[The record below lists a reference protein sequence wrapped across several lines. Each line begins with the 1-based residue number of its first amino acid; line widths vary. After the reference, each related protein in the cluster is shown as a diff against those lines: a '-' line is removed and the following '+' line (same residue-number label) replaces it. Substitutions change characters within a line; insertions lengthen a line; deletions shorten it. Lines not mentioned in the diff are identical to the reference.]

1 MNHRALRF
9 SFAYLVAALAMVA
22 VTFPAV
28 AGPDAEGSVTIT
40 SANCED
46 VGLTGIC
53 TGPLYTATKTFQVFG
68 EGNPDNPVPVA
79 GNFTYVYTIANS
91 PSSVPFFGAL
101 NELNVQTPS
110 NGTASAG
117 FIDGAGVEPSATE
130 IATGDVRWK
139 FLTDNID
146 PGETSE
152 QLYLVS
158 PFGPGEVDDTL
169 VAVGNVFSID
179 TQATCVGP
187 VVAPPALACT
197 IGFWKNREAG
207 KKGLLKFF
215 EGTEFD
221 AVKAEAVSIST
232 VFNTESELV
241 SALTS
246 KGNRTIEERAK
257 QQLSA
262 LLLNL
267 AAGKLFP
274 NNTKCRVFL
283 DFGTN
288 NGTELDLDGDGIA
301 DTTVEAA
308 LTTIESNILSG
319 DPALQEEAKD
329 LADDIN
335 NGVGVINSTMFN

>member
-1 MNHRALRF
+1 MTSSPLRF
-9 SFAYLVAALAMVA
+9 GFAFLAFALVSAAFAL
-22 VTFPAV
+22 PAV
-28 AGPDAEGSVTIT
+28 AGPDAEGSITIT
-40 SANCED
+40 SATCED
-46 VGLTGIC
+46 IGLGGLC
-53 TGPLYTATKTFQVFG
+53 SGPLYVVTKTFQVFAG
-68 EGNPDNPVPVA
+68 NNPDNPVPVA

-91 PSSVPFFGAL
+91 PSSVAIFGAI
-101 NELNVQTPS
+101 NELNVQTPP
-110 NGTASAG
+110 NGTTSYG
-117 FIDGAGVEPSATE
+117 FIDGAGVEPSSTAV
-130 IATGDVRWK
+130 ATGDIRWR
-139 FLTDNID
+139 FDSPNIN

-152 QLYLVS
+152 QLYLIS
-158 PFGPGEVDDTL
+158 PFGPGEVDDT
-169 VAVGNVFSID
+169 VIGVGNVFSID

-197 IGFWKNREAG
+197 IGFWKNREDG

-215 EGTEFD
+215 EGADFD

-232 VFNTESELV
+232 VFSTEAELV
-241 SALTS
+241 DALTS
-246 KGNRTIEERAK
+246 KGNRSIEERAK
-257 QQLSA
+257 QQLAA
-262 LLLNL
+262 LLLNV

-274 NNTKCRVFL
+274 NNTKCRLFL

-288 NGTELDLDGDGIA
+288 NGTEIDLNGDGTA

-308 LTTIESNILSG
+308 LTTVESNILSG

>member
-1 MNHRALRF
+1 MLLLTGVT
-9 SFAYLVAALAMVA
+9 SPAAAA
-22 VTFPAV
+22 
-28 AGPDAEGSVTIT
+28 PDAEGSITIT
-40 SANCED
+40 SADCED
-46 VGLTGIC
+46 VGLGGLC
-53 TGPLYTATKTFQVFG
+53 TGPLYEATKTFQVFG
-68 EGNPDNPVPVA
+68 ADNPDNPVPVA
-79 GNFTYVYTIANS
+79 GNFTYIYTIANS
-91 PSSVPFFGAL
+91 PSSVAIFGAL
-101 NELNVQTPS
+101 NELNVQTPP
-110 NGTASAG
+110 NGTTSAG
-117 FIDGAGVEPSATE
+117 FVDGAGVEPSATE
-130 IATGDVRWK
+130 IAAGDIRWS
-139 FLTDNID
+139 FDAPNIN

-158 PFGPGEVDDTL
+158 PYGPGEQPNTL

-207 KKGLLKFF
+207 KNGLLKFF
-215 EGTEFD
+215 PDDPDAEYA
-221 AVKAEAVSIST
+221 AVKAEAVSISS
-232 VFNTESELV
+232 VFATEAELV
-241 SALTS
+241 AALTS
-246 KGNRTIEERAK
+246 MGARSIEERAR
-257 QQLSA
+257 QQLAA
-262 LLLNL
+262 LLLNV

-274 NNTKCRVFL
+274 NNTKCRLFL

-288 NGTELDLDGDGIA
+288 NGTELDLDGDGLA

-319 DPALQEEAKD
+319 DPALQQEAKD